1 MGWTSHIC
9 SVFVEFNNYLS
20 WVVIINKLKL
30 TNVSCSKKKQ
40 HHHSWRARNSPIIVL
55 HFDHQKVGAYLIKS
69 PFGWMKHFWFWA
81 ESPEP
86 LPNTEKSETF
96 HPESP
101 RNISYFN
108 IRKENHPKGC
118 CALILFHFRGNQ
130 DWYKLSKWFCFNRK
144 SLLGGKN
151 NLDPKRFCENLD
163 PYQICPHDK
172 KITMLLHDDDD
183 HWWRHDHHLALA
195 TLLSIV
201 HALKASL
208 STLIL
213 TISATNI
220 YKKKSDY
227 MSTVLRSSSV

>member
-1 MGWTSHIC
+1 
-9 SVFVEFNNYLS
+9 
-20 WVVIINKLKL
+20 VVIINKLKL

-144 SLLGGKN
+144 SFLGGKN
-151 NLDPKRFCENLD
+151 NLDPKRLWESGSLPN
-163 PYQICPHDK
+163 
-172 KITMLLHDDDD
+172 MSS
-183 HWWRHDHHLALA
+183 WWKNY
-195 TLLSIV
+195 
-201 HALKASL
+201 HAFAWRWWPLMKAWSSL
-208 STLIL
+208 GACHASQHCAC
-213 TISATNI
+213 S
-220 YKKKSDY
+220 
-227 MSTVLRSSSV
+227 